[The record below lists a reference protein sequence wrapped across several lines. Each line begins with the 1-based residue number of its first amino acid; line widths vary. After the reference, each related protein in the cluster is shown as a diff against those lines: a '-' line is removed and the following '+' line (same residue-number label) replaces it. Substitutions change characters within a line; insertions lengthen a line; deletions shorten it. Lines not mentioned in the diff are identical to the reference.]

1 MDGMKRK
8 AAVFIILGQSNAVG
22 HGVPM
27 REEDRITD
35 PLSNVFGL
43 RRSDNQGFW
52 TDRLYFSGYTS
63 GGMNLGETQD
73 HTYSVP
79 NQLARVWQ
87 DAIDGGRYALPDL
100 YIIQIAI
107 GAQGVTKPYMWHP
120 DREMRMK
127 PGKLGEVDI
136 SLFPFTCHV
145 FSLLESSFAAMGV
158 DYEIIGLHWRG
169 GEEDTG
175 KRVEVLSEMLTPI
188 YRRILDAFSR
198 QLGDPP
204 IVLHR
209 IAARDRM
216 FDMDASGERYRSM
229 AYINGVF
236 DELAADY
243 PNVSVFDVCRAP
255 QYHPDVRGNGLFIGD
270 AVHFTP
276 EVNRWVAEEIL
287 REYVMGRDST

>member
-1 MDGMKRK
+1 MEEKD
-8 AAVFIILGQSNAVG
+8 IIN
-22 HGVPM
+22 
-27 REEDRITD
+27 T
-35 PLSNVFGL
+35 PLENVFGL
-43 RRSDNQGFW
+43 SRKDNQSFDNKELVW
-52 TDRLYFSGYTS
+52 SGYTS
-63 GGMNLGETQD
+63 FGMNLAEEQD
-73 HTYSVP
+73 NTYSIA
-79 NQLARVWQ
+79 NCLAALWQ
-87 DAIDGGRYALPDL
+87 NHIDSGNVLGLPDL

-107 GAQGVTKPYMWHP
+107 GAQGITDGYMWHP

-145 FSLLESSFAAMGV
+145 FSLLERSFAAMGV